1 MLNTL
6 IKFSLE
12 RRGLIIAS
20 TVLILAVSACQIP
33 RMPIEVFPELNAPTV
48 TIMTEAPGYAPEEVE
63 RAVTFPIETALN
75 GIPGLR
81 RLRSS
86 SALGLS
92 IVWVEFEF
100 GADIYR
106 NRQLVSER
114 LDRTREELPE
124 NVHPPEMTPVA
135 SIAGEIMLL
144 GLVSPTDA
152 VSPLELRRL
161 AEFDLRP
168 RLLSVVGVAQVTA
181 LGGALP
187 EYQVNVRPDDLTRYG
202 LTLADV
208 ESAARAAHA
217 PRGAGYLANV
227 AGRELPLRPQT
238 QASSAADI
246 EGSVVGVWRGAPVT
260 IGQVADVAL
269 AGAPPRGAGS
279 ANGKPAVILTVQ
291 RNPSANTLE
300 LTSRIDAVLDDFQK
314 TLPLDAE
321 LEREIF
327 RQANFIT
334 VAITNV
340 LHALRDAG
348 IFVVLILVL
357 FLYNLRSVF
366 ITLMALPLSLGSAL
380 LILELWGVSINV
392 MTLGGIAVAVGSLV
406 DDAIVD
412 VENVLRRLRQNFAK
426 GEDARPVLRVV
437 YEASIEVRQAIFL
450 ATIVIVLA
458 FVPLFFLSGIEGRFF
473 RPLGAAY
480 MVSLGASL
488 VVAMTVTPVL
498 CYFLLGRNESRMKA
512 GDTWVVRRLK
522 TFYLTQLRTAMRFK
536 VWVFGGSIA
545 LVTAALL
552 LASTFGSTFLPDFN
566 EGSVTVFL
574 GMPAGTSL
582 EESNRVA
589 LQIERRAGKIPGV
602 ASVTRRTGRAE
613 KDEHAEPVSVS
624 DLDVRLES
632 DAEIAE
638 VRQALLDVLE
648 ATPGVTAQLGGPI
661 AHRLSHILSGTP
673 AAIAIKVFGQDLDE
687 LRAIAREIEG
697 ELQSISGVQDLVANR
712 EVLSDTLPIYFDRA
726 RLAHYGLTPGEAASQ
741 VETAFLGRSVGLVN
755 EGTSRID
762 IMVRLEENSRR
773 QIDDVEQFVLRSPSG
788 ALVRLRDVAEIR
800 QEPASNLITRENVR
814 RKAVISCNVGEGH
827 NLGDLVDTIRSR
839 VDPIIA
845 RWPGTFVEYGGQ
857 FEAQEQASRRILWAS
872 LGVLALICAVLYAAF
887 SSFRPVLLIL
897 INLPLALVGGV
908 VALFISGS
916 PDLWSNI
923 VGLVSG
929 GAYVAPVVSIS
940 SLVGFIGLAGVA
952 CRNGLLLVSHYYHL
966 MEKEGVAKADA
977 VYLGAEQRLVP
988 ILMTALSS
996 ALALVPLAFAKG
1008 EIGSELQHPIAVVIL
1023 GGLVTSTLLNLIVI
1037 PVGFSIFGGGP
1048 RPVVEQRLKVAGVTE
1063 GIEE

>member
-1 MLNTL
+1 MLNNL

-12 RRGLIIAS
+12 RRGLIIAL
-20 TVLILAVSACQIP
+20 TVLVLAVSAYQIP

-48 TIMTEAPGYAPEEVE
+48 TVMTEAPGYAPEEVE

-92 IVWVEFEF
+92 IVWAEFEF

-114 LDRTREELPE
+114 LDRTRDELPE

-168 RLLSVVGVAQVTA
+168 RLLAVEGVAQVTA
-181 LGGALP
+181 LGGSLP
-187 EYQVNVRPDDLTRYG
+187 EYQVNVRPGDLTRYG

-217 PRGAGYLANV
+217 PKGAGYLANV
-227 AGRELPLRPQT
+227 TGRELPLRPQT
-238 QASSAADI
+238 QVRSVADI

-260 IGQVADVAL
+260 LGQVADIEL
-269 AGAPPRGAGS
+269 AGAPPRGTGS

-291 RNPSANTLE
+291 RNPNANTLQ
-300 LTSRIDAVLDDFQK
+300 LTERIDTILTDFQN
-314 TLPLDAE
+314 TLPPGAE

-327 RQANFIT
+327 RQSSFIQ
-334 VAITNV
+334 VAISNV

-357 FLYNLRSVF
+357 FLFNLRSVF

-380 LILELWGVSINV
+380 LILEWFGVSINV

-412 VENVLRRLRQNFAK
+412 VENVLRRLRQNAAK
-426 GEDARPVLRVV
+426 GAEARPTLRVV
-437 YEASIEVRQAIFL
+437 FEASVEVRQAIFL
-450 ATIVIVLA
+450 ATIVIVLV

-480 MVSLGASL
+480 MVSLAASL

-498 CYFLLGRNESRMKA
+498 CYFLLGRGQKDKESR
-512 GDTWVVRRLK
+512 DTWVVRRLK
-522 TFYLTQLRTAMRFK
+522 TLYLSSLQRAMRLRS
-536 VWVFGGSIA
+536 WVLGGSVA
-545 LVTAALL
+545 LVLAALL
-552 LASTFGSTFLPDFN
+552 LASTFGSAFLPDFN
-566 EGSVTVFL
+566 EGSITVFL
-574 GMPAGTSL
+574 SMPAGTSL

-589 LQIERRAGKIPGV
+589 LQIEGRAGKIPGV
-602 ASVTRRTGRAE
+602 LAVTRRTGRAE
-613 KDEHAEPVSVS
+613 KDEHAEPVSAS
-624 DLDVRLES
+624 EIDVRLAPE
-632 DAEIAE
+632 AE
-638 VRQALLDVLE
+638 VTEVRRQLLEILD
-648 ATPGVTAQLGGPI
+648 ASPGVTAQLGGPI

-673 AAIAIKVFGQDLDE
+673 AAVAIKVFGQDLEE

-697 ELQSISGVQDLVANR
+697 ELQSLQGVQDLVANR
-712 EVLSDTLPIYFDRA
+712 EVLSDTLPLYFDRD
-726 RLAHYGLTPGEAASQ
+726 RLAQYGLTPGEAADQ
-741 VETAFLGRSVGLVN
+741 VESAFLGKSVGLVN
-755 EGTSRID
+755 EGTSRLD
-762 IMVRLEENSRR
+762 IMVRLEESSRR
-773 QIDDVEQFVLRSPSG
+773 SVEDVEQFVLRSPSG
-788 ALVRLRDVAEIR
+788 ALIRLRDVAEIR

-827 NLGDLVDTIRSR
+827 NLGDLVGEIRSR
-839 VDPIIA
+839 VDPIVA

-857 FEAQEQASRRILWAS
+857 FEAQEQASSRILWAS
-872 LGVLALICAVLYAAF
+872 LAVLAVICAVLYAAF
-887 SSFRPVLLIL
+887 SSLRPVCLIL
-897 INLPLALVGGV
+897 FNLPLALVGGV

-923 VGLVSG
+923 TGLLTG
-929 GAYVAPVVSIS
+929 GAYIAPVVSIS

-952 CRNGLLLVSHYYHL
+952 CRNGLLLVSHYYYL
-966 MEKEGVAKADA
+966 MEKEGVAKAEA
-977 VYLGAEQRLVP
+977 VFRGAEERLVP

-996 ALALVPLAFAKG
+996 ALALVPLALAKG

-1037 PVGFSIFGGGP
+1037 PVGFSIFGGGA
-1048 RPVVEQRLKVAGVTE
+1048 RPAAEQRLKVADVRE
-1063 GIEE
+1063 GIE